1 MGFMTKWR
9 AMPRHLMRTVMLLS
23 LVCSPVSAVAQTPA
37 AQQKPAAP
45 LARWVDVQNATL
57 NMRYRFADTS
67 AGTVTTNQMQHRESL
82 RARVKFDAPGK
93 YALNAGVFSGS
104 RFTSS
109 WNNTGIG
116 LGDWQAP
123 LAVRALYLAAQP
135 IAGVEAQYGS
145 MFILKGES
153 TEITT
158 YDEDGYVIGQRVSVR
173 RPREM
178 FFDEMSATV
187 GYLSSDPAEYGV
199 SKRIKYLNDRPNYG
213 HFLVDKKI
221 GERAGV
227 SADFTSVGG
236 TRTWR
241 AAANVN
247 TRESRAVDSILFENY
262 KRTNN
267 RPAYGF
273 AVTANK
279 AVTRKV
285 SLQGGYAKID
295 PFYGGLN
302 SDRFHIGNRVFFM
315 TTYALSSRFTASAF
329 ITRAVGNGGVTL
341 PQRTLSNLIFAYNA
355 LPDLRRTG
363 LF

>member
-1 MGFMTKWR
+1 MSQQLT
-9 AMPRHLMRTVMLLS
+9 RTVVLLS
-23 LVCSPVSAVAQTPA
+23 LVCSPARATAQVPA

-45 LARWVDVQNATL
+45 LARWVEVQNATL
-57 NMRYRFADTS
+57 NVRYRFVDTS
-67 AGTVTTNQMQHRESL
+67 AGTVTTNQIQHRESL

-123 LAVRALYLAAQP
+123 LAFRALYFAAQP

-145 MFILKGES
+145 MYIVKGES

-187 GYLSSDPAEYGV
+187 GYFSSDPAEYGV
-199 SKRIKYLNDRPNYG
+199 STRAKYLNDRPNYG

-221 GERAGV
+221 GARAGV
-227 SADFTSVGG
+227 SLDFTSVGG

-241 AAANVN
+241 AATNIS
-247 TRESRAVDSILFENY
+247 TRETRAVDSILFENY
-262 KRTNN
+262 RRTNN
-267 RPAYGF
+267 NPAYGF
-273 AVTANK
+273 ALTANK

-329 ITRAVGNGGVTL
+329 ITRAVGNDVPL

>member
-1 MGFMTKWR
+1 
-9 AMPRHLMRTVMLLS
+9 
-23 LVCSPVSAVAQTPA
+23 
-37 AQQKPAAP
+37 
-45 LARWVDVQNATL
+45 
-57 NMRYRFADTS
+57 MRYRFVDTS

-123 LAVRALYLAAQP
+123 LAFRALYFAAQP

-145 MFILKGES
+145 MYIIKGES

-187 GYLSSDPAEYGV
+187 GYFSSDPAEYGV
-199 SKRIKYLNDRPNYG
+199 SKRAKYLNDRPNYG

-221 GERAGV
+221 GARASV
-227 SADFTSVGG
+227 SLDFTSVGG
-236 TRTWR
+236 ARTWR
-241 AAANVN
+241 AATNIS
-247 TRESRAVDSILFENY
+247 TRETRAVDSILFENY
-262 KRTNN
+262 RRTNN
-267 RPAYGF
+267 NPAYGF
-273 AVTANK
+273 ALTANK

-329 ITRAVGNGGVTL
+329 ITRAVGNDVPL

>member
-1 MGFMTKWR
+1 MS
-9 AMPRHLMRTVMLLS
+9 LLA
-23 LVCSPVSAVAQTPA
+23 LVYAPVPASAQAPPP
-37 AQQKPAAP
+37 QQKKPAP
-45 LARWVDVQNATL
+45 QLARWVDVQNATL
-57 NMRYRFADTS
+57 NTRYRFADNS
-67 AGTVTTNQMQHRESL
+67 AGTITTNQIQHRESL
-82 RARVKFDAPGK
+82 RARFKFDAPGA
-93 YALNAGVFSGS
+93 YALNVGAFSGS

-116 LGDWQAP
+116 IGDWQAP
-123 LAVRALYLAAQP
+123 FAVRTLYLAAQP
-135 IAGVEAQYGS
+135 AAGIEAQYGS
-145 MFILKGES
+145 LFIIKGES

-158 YDEDGYVIGQRVSVR
+158 YDEDGYVIGERVSVR
-173 RPREM
+173 RPGHF

-187 GYLSSDPAEYGV
+187 GYFSADPAEYAV
-199 SKRIKYLNDRPNYG
+199 NKRVKYLDERPNYG

-221 GERAGV
+221 AQRAGV
-227 SADFTSVGG
+227 SVDFTSVGG
-236 TRTWR
+236 ARTWR
-241 AAANVN
+241 AATSVN
-247 TRESRAVDSILFENY
+247 TRELRAVDSILFENY

-285 SLQGGYAKID
+285 ALQAGYARID

-302 SDRFHIGNRVFFM
+302 SDRFNIGNRAFFM
-315 TTYALSSRFTASAF
+315 TTYGISPRFSASAF
-329 ITRAVGNGGVTL
+329 ITRAVGGNVTL
-341 PQRTLSNLIFAYNA
+341 PQRTLSNLVFSYNA